1 MFKCVSVYVSRDVY
15 VFLFEYVVLFMFSY
29 MRIV

>member
-1 MFKCVSVYVSRDVY
+1 MFKCVLVYVSRDMY
-15 VFLFEYVVLFMFSY
+15 VFLFEYMVLGMFSY

>member
-1 MFKCVSVYVSRDVY
+1 MFKCVSVYVSRDMY
-15 VFLFEYVVLFMFSY
+15 VFLFEYMILDMFSY